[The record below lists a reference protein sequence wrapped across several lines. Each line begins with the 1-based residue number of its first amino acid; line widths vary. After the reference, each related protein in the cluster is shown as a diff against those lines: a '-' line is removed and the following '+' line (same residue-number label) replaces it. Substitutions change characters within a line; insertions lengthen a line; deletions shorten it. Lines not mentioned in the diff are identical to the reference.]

1 VTVAPSRKAA
11 AECSPP
17 RKRWVLRRETIQ
29 PRRGERQVLTHSIK
43 KQRPLPS
50 QKHNLSGPQ
59 RGRSNNENLNY
70 GITACTGGVDFGLS
84 IPAAFTDVAS

>member
-43 KQRPLPS
+43 K
-50 QKHNLSGPQ
+50 HNLSGPQ